1 MVTHRNLWTWYCSN
15 YLMIFWYHYL
25 EQLWDCVEDMRACK
39 FFVMICSNWKSLRRE
54 NFQQRSLAEVQV
66 CVSSFCLAA
75 DHFRL
80 ECGMFVGEFDRPNLL
95 KPVWNHSAFQEFWI
109 ACPAWDSQPTR
120 SSKRR
125 GQVLRNWTLNELE
138 DKGDMVT
145 FQWGKAGPN
154 ASCRTSSVWRNLGVE
169 WSEWSEWSIVST
181 VRCLAKRLSAQQG
194 DVALVLWTHG
204 NWGAEWSV
212 ESDSQDEVSSW
223 RNIQSYSVI
232 FSPDAKRFF
241 IILNVLACFGHRNG
255 DPVSGSCFRPR
266 RGREVQNARRPGWS
280 TFQGWLD
287 LHMTLILKTVPSW
300 TNLQGYLQRCRISSL
315 CLVVACWCYSQLN
328 WCTCCWHCWQESR
341 FVKSDSAKALH
352 FSIFRFSW
360 MLNKPC
366 NKLKHLTISTALDWN
381 CWHMFS

>member
-1 MVTHRNLWTWYCSN
+1 MQNILS
-15 YLMIFWYHYL
+15 L
-25 EQLWDCVEDMRACK
+25 EEPWSWVIWVIWVIYRLNSPMFGKETIGTARGCGVGSVNPRE
-39 FFVMICSNWKSLRRE
+39 LRSWVISGVG
-54 NFQQRSLAEVQV
+54 FSGW
-66 CVSSFCLAA
+66 SFK
-75 DHFRL
+75 
-80 ECGMFVGEFDRPNLL
+80 L
-95 KPVWNHSAFQEFWI
+95 KEH
-109 ACPAWDSQPTR
+109 
-120 SSKRR
+120 
-125 GQVLRNWTLNELE
+125 
-138 DKGDMVT
+138 
-145 FQWGKAGPN
+145 
-154 ASCRTSSVWRNLGVE
+154 
-169 WSEWSEWSIVST
+169 
-181 VRCLAKRLSAQQG
+181 
-194 DVALVLWTHG
+194 
-204 NWGAEWSV
+204 
-212 ESDSQDEVSSW
+212 
-223 RNIQSYSVI
+223 SVI
-232 FSPDAKRFF
+232 FSPDAKQFF